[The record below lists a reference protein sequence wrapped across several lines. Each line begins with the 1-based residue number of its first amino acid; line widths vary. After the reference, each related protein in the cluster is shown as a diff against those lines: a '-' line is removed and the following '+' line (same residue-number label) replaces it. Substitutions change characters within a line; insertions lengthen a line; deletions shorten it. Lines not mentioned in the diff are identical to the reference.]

1 MPFTYNGNT
10 PDYIKYNGNEVKTL
24 QFNGVTVWSY
34 VSPVSNMYPEETK
47 TFAETYYTNA
57 GSVNNSNAQIGRAT
71 EDAHTGGF
79 IKIPAPADWSK
90 ITSMKLHL
98 YRRSGSAAGD
108 VRVGV
113 VSDLKWTDALPFTTL
128 WRMAAENYVSINCT
142 GDEGWKTFDIT
153 SMKSKFQAAVQS
165 GYFIMTVINRSA
177 YMFADMSVETD
188 YSPWIQINNLPKD

>member
-47 TFAETYYTNA
+47 TFAADYYTNA
-57 GSVNNSNAQIGRAT
+57 GAVNIANAQIGRAT
-71 EDAHTGGF
+71 EETHTGGF

-113 VSDLKWTDALPFTTL
+113 TNGLKWTDALPFTAL
-128 WRMAAENYVSINCT
+128 WRMSEENYVSINCT
-142 GDEGWKTFDIT
+142 GNEGWKTFDIT
-153 SMKSKFQAAVQS
+153 SMKSKFQSAVQS

-177 YMFADMSVETD
+177 YMFADMSVETS

>member
-24 QFNGVTVWSY
+24 QFNGVTVWNY

-47 TFAETYYTNA
+47 TFAADYYTNA

-71 EDAHTGGF
+71 EDVHTGGF
-79 IKIPAPADWSK
+79 IKVPAPADWSK
-90 ITSMKLHL
+90 ITSMKLKL

-113 VSDLKWTDALPFTTL
+113 VSSLKWTDALPFTAL
-128 WRMAAENYVSINCT
+128 WRMAEENYVSINCT
-142 GDEGWKTFDIT
+142 GNEGWKDFDIT

-177 YMFADMSVETD
+177 YMFADMSVETS
-188 YSPWIQINNLPKD
+188 YSPWIQINNLPND

>member
-10 PDYIKYNGNEVKTL
+10 PDYIKYNGNEVRTL
-24 QFNGVTVWSY
+24 QFNGVTVWNY

-47 TFAETYYTNA
+47 TFAADYYTNA
-57 GSVNNSNAQIGRAT
+57 GAVNIANAQIGRAT
-71 EDAHTGGF
+71 EDTHAGGF
-79 IKIPAPADWSK
+79 IKVPAPADWSK

-113 VSDLKWTDALPFTTL
+113 VSGLTWTDALPFARL
-128 WRMAAENYVSINCT
+128 WNMAAENYVGINCT
-142 GDEGWKTFDIT
+142 GNEGWKEFDIT

-177 YMFADMSVETD
+177 YMFADMSVETS
-188 YSPWIQINNLPKD
+188 YSPWIQINNLPND